1 MEANKATRETL
12 ENIVIGDGTTTP
24 QYMIQR
30 IPENSQLLS
39 SELLQNHNG
48 LVVDLGGTD
57 FIPVSYSSED
67 LLSQDLTEEDRNLA
81 AALVAVQLSQQQ
93 KQQQIQDAAS
103 LPSLVANTNLGAKI
117 LEEQPL
123 IISNEKGGTSFL
135 RIVNS
140 DNIYVEQ
147 QTLPKLVDAVKFST
161 VQAQPVTA
169 VTTTQQVQQQQQQEE
184 QETVTITTVVEEV
197 PESPPPLVKKED
209 DKADSDRESLRW

>member
-93 KQQQIQDAAS
+93 KQQQIQDAGS
-103 LPSLVANTNLGAKI
+103 LPSLVANTSLGAKI
-117 LEEQPL
+117 LEDQPL
-123 IISNEKGGTSFL
+123 IISNEKGGTTSFL

-147 QTLPKLVDAVKFST
+147 QALPKLVDAVKFSA
-161 VQAQPVTA
+161 VQAQPVTTVSA
-169 VTTTQQVQQQQQQEE
+169 AQQVQ
-184 QETVTITTVVEEV
+184 V
-197 PESPPPLVKKED
+197 
-209 DKADSDRESLRW
+209 